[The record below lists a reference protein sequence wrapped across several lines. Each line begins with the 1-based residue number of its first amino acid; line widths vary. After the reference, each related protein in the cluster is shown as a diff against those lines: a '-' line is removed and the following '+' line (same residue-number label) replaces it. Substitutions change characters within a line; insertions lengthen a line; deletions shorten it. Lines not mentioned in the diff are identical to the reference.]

1 MCSNVSS
8 HAGNYLIAAVIPG
21 VLQFILNTEFLRSK
35 MNGYLSPYFEETPF
49 GNETTANCLKLAP
62 IGKLIRFAV
71 MTFVIGC
78 MIFYLNGNDPKLDN
92 NCKKFTGRDFTKS
105 FYLSCVATVLYLL
118 LSSDAF
124 TFATVPYSQSSTIGD
139 VASTKGCRST
149 TWKGWLFCT
158 VAMFL
163 ASLLSINLLNLIS
176 LGF

>member
-35 MNGYLSPYFEETPF
+35 MNGYLSPYLEETPF

-78 MIFYLNGNDPKLDN
+78 MIF
-92 NCKKFTGRDFTKS
+92 
-105 FYLSCVATVLYLL
+105 
-118 LSSDAF
+118 
-124 TFATVPYSQSSTIGD
+124 
-139 VASTKGCRST
+139 
-149 TWKGWLFCT
+149 
-158 VAMFL
+158 
-163 ASLLSINLLNLIS
+163 
-176 LGF
+176 